1 MHDSVNMKKKSTE
14 YRIGLSKKAPKKR
27 ILIFSFLLLAFSGS
41 FCQTEVLNNLKSGF
55 KRYNDKFFREKI
67 FIHTNKSFYTA
78 GEIVWFKAYTVD
90 ASFHKPVDLSK
101 IAYIEI
107 INKDLKPVMQAKI
120 SLKEGIG
127 NGSFILPM
135 SFNSG
140 SYKIRAYTN
149 WMKNFSPDYFFE
161 KDLTIVN
168 TLKKLGPAPSA
179 DKQKYDIQFFP
190 EGGNL
195 VDGIESKVAFRVTD
209 QNGKGV
215 DCKGSITDQD
225 NNIVVNFESQ
235 KFGIGQFLFT
245 PAITKK
251 YNAIVRLSDNNATV
265 ADIPQVYD
273 HGYTLQLEDLDST
286 HIKVAVRTNGHPDNE
301 AVYLLAHTRQQVKIA
316 EMLILKNGSAA
327 FVAGKKDLGDGISQF
342 TLFNNNKQPVCE
354 RLYFKRPTSQ
364 LVINTGTD
372 QDEYGARKKVK
383 VNIFSQDE
391 KNIPV
396 KADLS
401 VSVFLEDSLESAGE
415 DDISSYLLLSSDLNG
430 NIESPGYYFKNT
442 GPQADQALDNLMLTH
457 GWRRF
462 KWEDVIGNQAPSF
475 EFVPEYE
482 GHIIT
487 GKITEKKSGLP
498 VENITAYLTAP
509 GEQYQLGGSVSDK
522 EGKIQFDIKKFFA
535 TPEIIVQA
543 GENQKDSIY
552 RIDIFTPFSDKFSE
566 SRFPVFSLSENL
578 QDPLLSHSISTQ
590 VQNTYYADNLQKFIA
605 PPETLDSTAFYGQPD
620 KKYFLDDYTRFS
632 TMEEVMREYVEAILV
647 KKQRGKFHINMM
659 DFTWHDFFNTDP
671 LVLLDGLPVFDLDK
685 IFAFDP
691 LKVKKVELV
700 NREYF
705 LGPIAASGIISYS
718 TYKGDLAGFQL
729 DPNAVILEYEGLQLE
744 REFYS
749 PVYDSPKQVQSRMPD
764 YRTVLYW
771 SPDANTNQNGRKQL
785 SFYTSDKP
793 GKYILFIQGITADGK
808 SGSQLIKFEVTK

>member
-1 MHDSVNMKKKSTE
+1 MNDSANMKKKLTGSET
-14 YRIGLSKKAPKKR
+14 GLLENPCKNR
-27 ILIFSFLLLAFSGS
+27 ILIFSFLLLVFSGS
-41 FCQTEVLNNLKSGF
+41 FCQVEVLNNLKSGF
-55 KRYNDKFFREKI
+55 KKYNDKFFREKI
-67 FIHTNKSFYTA
+67 FIHINKSFYTA

-90 ASFHKPVDLSK
+90 ASFHKLADLSK

-120 SLKEGIG
+120 ALKEGIG
-127 NGSFILPM
+127 NGSFILPLW
-135 SFNSG
+135 FNSG

-149 WMKNFSPDYFFE
+149 WMKNFSPDYYFE

-168 TLKKLGPAPSA
+168 TLKKLGPAPASE
-179 DKQKYDIQFFP
+179 KPKYDIQFLP

-195 VDGIESKVAFRVTD
+195 VDGIESKIAFRITD
-209 QNGKGV
+209 QNGKGI

-225 NNIVVNFESQ
+225 NNTIVNFESQ

-251 YNAIVRLSDNNATV
+251 YKAIIRLGDNHAEV
-265 ADIPQVYD
+265 AEIPEVYD
-273 HGYTLQLEDLDST
+273 HGYTLQLTDLDST
-286 HIKVAVRTNGHPDNE
+286 HIKITVRTNGHSDNDP
-301 AVYLLAHTRQQVKIA
+301 VYLLIHTRQQMKVA
-316 EMLILKNGSAA
+316 EMLKIKNGRAT
-327 FVAGKKDLGDGISQF
+327 FIAGKNDLGDGISQF
-342 TLFNNNKQPVCE
+342 TLFNHNKQPICE
-354 RLYFKRPTSQ
+354 RLYFKRPAAR
-364 LVINTGTD
+364 LEIYAGTD
-372 QDEYGARKKVK
+372 QDQYGVRKKVN

-401 VSVFLEDSLESAGE
+401 ASVFLEDSLESADE
-415 DDISSYLLLSSDLNG
+415 DDIASYLLLSSDLNG

-442 GPQADQALDNLMLTH
+442 GPQTDEAIDNLMLTH

-462 KWEDVIGNQAPSF
+462 KWEDVIDNQAPSF
-475 EFVPEYE
+475 EFIPEYE
-482 GHIIT
+482 GHNIT

-498 VENITAYLTAP
+498 VENITAYLTVP
-509 GEQYQLGGSVSDK
+509 SDQYQLGGSVSNK
-522 EGKIQFDIKKFFA
+522 EGRIQFNIKKFFG

-566 SRFPVFSLSENL
+566 SKFPFFNLSENL
-578 QDPLLSHSISTQ
+578 QDPLLSHSINTQ
-590 VQNTYYADNLQKFIA
+590 VLNTYYADYLQKFI
-605 PPETLDSTAFYGQPD
+605 PPSETLDSTAFYGQPD

-632 TMEEVMREYVEAILV
+632 TMEEVMREYVTGILV
-647 KKQRGKFHINMM
+647 KRQRGKFHINMM
-659 DFTWHDFFNTDP
+659 DDSWHVFFNNDP

-691 LKVKKVELV
+691 LKVKKVELI

-705 LGPIAASGIISYS
+705 LGSIAASGIISYT

-729 DPNAVILEYEGLQLE
+729 DPNAVILEYEGLQLQ
-744 REFYS
+744 RAFYS
-749 PVYDSPKQVQSRMPD
+749 PVYDTPKQWQSRMPD

-771 SPDANTNQNGRKQL
+771 SPDANTNQHGKKQF
-785 SFYTSDKP
+785 SFYTSDKQ

-808 SGSQLIKFEVTK
+808 SGSRLIKFDVKK